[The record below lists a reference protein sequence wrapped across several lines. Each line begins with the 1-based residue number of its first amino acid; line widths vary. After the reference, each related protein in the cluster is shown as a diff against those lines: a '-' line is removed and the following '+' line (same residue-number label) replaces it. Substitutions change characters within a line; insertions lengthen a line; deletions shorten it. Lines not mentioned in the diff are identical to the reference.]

1 MSNKPNTYT
10 DQERKEILNAYR
22 GLLRSCQYNRSS
34 HDTKKIRKAFDIA
47 LEAHQEMRRK
57 SGEPYI
63 YHPIAVARIVAE
75 EIGLSTTSIVCALLH
90 DTVEDTDI
98 SLQDIEKYF
107 SKTEKNIIDGLTKI
121 PDYFGEHASI
131 QAENF
136 RKMLI
141 TLSDDVRVILIKLAD
156 RLHNMRTLGS
166 MKKEKQLKIANET
179 LYLYAPLAHR
189 LGLYSIKSELEDLA
203 LSYTETEFYNE
214 ITEKLEKKKPVLM
227 RFLRQFI
234 LPIKRDLEKAGID
247 FTIKTRTKSIYSIY
261 NKIKNKN
268 VSFDQIFDLLACR
281 IIIDTETDQEKSDC
295 WRAYSIVTDHYKPNP
310 ERLRDWISNPK
321 SNGYESLHTTV
332 MSKSGKWVEVQ
343 IRSSRMDRIAEKGFA
358 AHWKYKE
365 DTHGENALESWF
377 ERIRESLENKEL
389 GAIDFVDDF
398 KLNLFAEEIYVFTP
412 NGELKSLPS
421 GATALDF
428 AYDIHSKIG
437 NECLGAKVNHR
448 LQPLSYKLKSGDQVE
463 ILRSKRQHPKEEWLK
478 LVVTGKAKSQIK
490 SYLKEEKKRVS
501 EDGKEIL
508 IRKFNHIKVNFN
520 SENVTTLER
529 YFKVDS
535 ATELYYRIATNKIN
549 IGKLRNFDVENHQL
563 VPKEVAKKKNQ
574 PKKPVKEKV
583 HQSQRGNIILIGDD
597 ADVLEV
603 SLSKCCRPIPGDDI
617 FGFITISRGVKIH
630 RQNCPNAMRLMA
642 NYAYR
647 IIKAKW
653 ADEKAVEFLA
663 SIKFTGIDDIGLV
676 NKITNTISQQLNINM
691 RAIKF
696 ESKDG
701 VFRGRIDLFIT
712 DTEHL
717 KELNEKL
724 SQLEGIHSVER
735 IENPKAF

>member
-1 MSNKPNTYT
+1 MKNSIELIATHYVYQVN
-10 DQERKEILNAYR
+10 
-22 GLLRSCQYNRSS
+22 YNGVEY
-34 HDTKKIRKAFDIA
+34 
-47 LEAHQEMRRK
+47 EA
-57 SGEPYI
+57 I
-63 YHPIAVARIVAE
+63 
-75 EIGLSTTSIVCALLH
+75 
-90 DTVEDTDI
+90 
-98 SLQDIEKYF
+98 
-107 SKTEKNIIDGLTKI
+107 
-121 PDYFGEHASI
+121 
-131 QAENF
+131 
-136 RKMLI
+136 
-141 TLSDDVRVILIKLAD
+141 
-156 RLHNMRTLGS
+156 
-166 MKKEKQLKIANET
+166 
-179 LYLYAPLAHR
+179 
-189 LGLYSIKSELEDLA
+189 
-203 LSYTETEFYNE
+203 
-214 ITEKLEKKKPVLM
+214 
-227 RFLRQFI
+227 
-234 LPIKRDLEKAGID
+234 
-247 FTIKTRTKSIYSIY
+247 
-261 NKIKNKN
+261 
-268 VSFDQIFDLLACR
+268 
-281 IIIDTETDQEKSDC
+281 
-295 WRAYSIVTDHYKPNP
+295 
-310 ERLRDWISNPK
+310 
-321 SNGYESLHTTV
+321 
-332 MSKSGKWVEVQ
+332 
-343 IRSSRMDRIAEKGFA
+343 
-358 AHWKYKE
+358 
-365 DTHGENALESWF
+365 
-377 ERIRESLENKEL
+377 
-389 GAIDFVDDF
+389 
-398 KLNLFAEEIYVFTP
+398 
-412 NGELKSLPS
+412 
-421 GATALDF
+421 
-428 AYDIHSKIG
+428 
-437 NECLGAKVNHR
+437 
-448 LQPLSYKLKSGDQVE
+448 
-463 ILRSKRQHPKEEWLK
+463 
-478 LVVTGKAKSQIK
+478 
-490 SYLKEEKKRVS
+490 VS